1 MSQVPYNSYHGR
13 KRRGRGIR
21 SVLIGVVSA
30 LIILLIA
37 VLVGYYCGL
46 FNIPGASPQ
55 PTPPV
60 QDVPGAQP
68 SQEPVVVVESAAP
81 SPSPSPNPADL
92 SGYVPPE
99 KAALGLVLTGY
110 DALADQAPTRD
121 TLVDMTAADLRA
133 ATLPDSEHYLA
144 AWWQLDPAQPDSAL
158 ADCQA
163 LAALGFDEI
172 VLASTVPEGDGAD
185 LAKLY
190 RDLRSGLAAAG
201 WKGRLG
207 LDLDQDLFGNKYS
220 DDLIPAIA
228 QSFDRLYFRHTLSA
242 GNKNALTENG
252 FVADGLTIVTVTK
265 SAANLNYAWAVLP

>member
-13 KRRGRGIR
+13 KRHGRGIR

-30 LIILLIA
+30 LVVLLVA

-46 FNIPGASPQ
+46 FNIPGAQQ
-55 PTPPV
+55 PAPSV

-68 SQEPVVVVESAAP
+68 SQEPVVVVESA
-81 SPSPSPNPADL
+81 SPSPSPTPATVDL

-110 DALADQAPTRD
+110 DALADKAPERD
-121 TLVDMTAADLRA
+121 TLVDMTAADLSA
-133 ATLPDSEHYLA
+133 ASLPETEHYLA
-144 AWWQLDPAQPDSAL
+144 AWRQIDPTKPEAAL
-158 ADCQA
+158 EDCKA

-172 VLASTVPEGDGAD
+172 VLASTVPTDDGAA

-190 RDLRSGLAAAG
+190 RDLKAGLAAAG

-207 LDLDQDLFGNKYS
+207 LDLDQELFADKYGE
-220 DDLIPAIA
+220 DLIPAIA

-242 GNKNALTENG
+242 GNKKALTDDG
-252 FVADGLTIVTVTK
+252 FAADGLTIVTVTK
-265 SAANLNYAWAVLP
+265 GPANLNYAWAVLP